1 MMHNNKAI
9 FKRKLDDSEVAIN
22 KDSVVDV
29 TPDADMR
36 FSLIAL
42 TNGEKHFVVGTEN
55 EVWEKLRKAADFNH
69 DIDSNII
76 I

>member
-1 MMHNNKAI
+1 MNDNSAI
-9 FKRKLDDSEVAIN
+9 FKLKDDGSEIAIDKN
-22 KDSVVDV
+22 SVQDV

-55 EVWEKLRKAADFNH
+55 EVWEKLRKAADH
-69 DIDSNII
+69 DHGLDVNII
-76 I
+76 L